1 MDNIVILFTMEG
13 CPFCQIMKD
22 KLKESDIEYHERDI
36 DENEEEYSL
45 FSEVSGSD
53 FVPAFMIISDPE
65 TSPNAK
71 LFAPEKDF
79 FDLDEGI
86 VIIKEHLNKG

>member
-22 KLKESDIEYHERDI
+22 KLKESNIEYHERDI

-53 FVPAFMIISDPE
+53 FVPA
-65 TSPNAK
+65 
-71 LFAPEKDF
+71 
-79 FDLDEGI
+79 
-86 VIIKEHLNKG
+86 